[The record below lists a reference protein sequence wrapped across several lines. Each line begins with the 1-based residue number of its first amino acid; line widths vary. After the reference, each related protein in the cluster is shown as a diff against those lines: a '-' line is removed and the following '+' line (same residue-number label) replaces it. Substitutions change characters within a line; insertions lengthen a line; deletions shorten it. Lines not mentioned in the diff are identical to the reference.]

1 VPSARNHS
9 RRAGKRGE
17 SAIGSLAARTWAHVA
32 ERPVDSFA
40 ILGAAAATFAIVVNA
55 AFLQSGSHP
64 TPYFANPVPDPPM
77 LQIPRRPAD
86 MMPTHSV
93 PAPRP
98 QPAPPAPAPPQ
109 AARHNDPI
117 AELIGPSPRIAAVQ
131 RVLTQYGYG
140 QIRPT
145 GMLDGPTGEA
155 IEKFER
161 ERKLP
166 VDGRVS
172 DRLVGELVAMV
183 GHPIE

>member
-1 VPSARNHS
+1 MPSARNHS
-9 RRAGKRGE
+9 RRTNKRAE
-17 SAIGSLAARTWAHVA
+17 SAIGSLVARTWTHVA

-64 TPYFANPVPDPPM
+64 TPYFANPVPDPSM
-77 LQIPRRPAD
+77 QIPRRPAD

-93 PAPRP
+93 PRP
-98 QPAPPAPAPPQ
+98 QSTPALAPPAPLPQ

-145 GMLDGPTGEA
+145 GMLDGPTSEA

-161 ERKLP
+161 DHKLL

-172 DRLVGELVAMV
+172 DRLVGELATMV

>member
-1 VPSARNHS
+1 MS
-9 RRAGKRGE
+9 KRGE
-17 SAIGSLAARTWAHVA
+17 SAIGSLVARTWAHVA

-40 ILGAAAATFAIVVNA
+40 MLGAAAATFAIVVNA

-64 TPYFANPVPDPPM
+64 TPYFANPAPDPAT

-86 MMPTHSV
+86 MMATHSV
-93 PAPRP
+93 PVPRA
-98 QPAPPAPAPPQ
+98 QPATAPAAAPPPQ

-117 AELIGPSPRIAAVQ
+117 AELIGPSPRITAVQ
-131 RVLTQYGYG
+131 RALTQYGYG
-140 QIRPT
+140 QIRPS
-145 GMLDGPTGEA
+145 GMLDGPTSEA

-161 ERKLP
+161 DHKLP

-172 DRLVGELVAMV
+172 DRLVGELSAMV